1 MLDKPN
7 GLFDFNKFPAVIET
21 EEDQIDLTDL
31 SDEELD
37 DFINGNL

>member
-1 MLDKPN
+1 MPNKPE
-7 GLFDFNKFPAVIET
+7 GPFDFDIFPKVIET
-21 EEDQIDLTDL
+21 EKEEIDLTDL

>member
-1 MLDKPN
+1 MPDKQEGP
-7 GLFDFNKFPAVIET
+7 FDFDLFPTVIET
-21 EEDQIDLTDL
+21 EEKEIDLTDL

>member
-1 MLDKPN
+1 MHDKQEGRFDLD
-7 GLFDFNKFPAVIET
+7 LFPAVIET
-21 EEDQIDLTDL
+21 EEKGIDLTDL

>member
-1 MLDKPN
+1 MPDKQEGP
-7 GLFDFNKFPAVIET
+7 FDFDVFPAVIEI
-21 EEDQIDLTDL
+21 EEKEIDLTDL

>member
-1 MLDKPN
+1 MPDKQQGP
-7 GLFDFNKFPAVIET
+7 FDFDIFPAVIET
-21 EEDQIDLTDL
+21 EAKEIDLTDL

>member
-1 MLDKPN
+1 MRDKQE
-7 GLFDFNKFPAVIET
+7 GLFDFDVFPAVIET
-21 EEDQIDLTDL
+21 EEKEIDLTDL

>member
-1 MLDKPN
+1 MPDKPE
-7 GLFDFNKFPAVIET
+7 GLFDFDLFPAIIET
-21 EEDQIDLTDL
+21 EEKEIDLTDL

>member
-1 MLDKPN
+1 MPNKPE
-7 GLFDFNKFPAVIET
+7 GPFDFEIFPAVIET
-21 EEDQIDLTDL
+21 EEKEIDLTDL